1 MTNGKYK
8 KKRLKNQLDPT
19 SLVFLF
25 KILCFIEFNLYI
37 WSSLL
42 QIKLNIFTMTAG
54 FSMWDYVVFIAYA
67 ILILGVGLWVSRD
80 KKGHQKNAEDYF
92 LASKS
97 LPWWAIGASLIA
109 ANISAE
115 QFIGM
120 SGSGFALGLAIASY
134 EWMAALTLII
144 VGKYFLPIFIEKGL
158 YTIPEFVE
166 KRFSTNLKTILAVF
180 WLGLYV
186 FVNLTSVLYLGGLAI
201 ETIMGVDMMYAII
214 GLALFAAA
222 YSLYGGLS
230 AVAWTDV
237 IQVVFL
243 VLGGLVTTYL
253 ALNTVSGG
261 EGVMAGFHKVWDAAP
276 EKFHMVLE
284 EFNSDGSTNS
294 NYLDLPGIWVL
305 VGGLWVANLYYWGF
319 NQYIIQRTLA
329 AKSLKESQKGILLAA
344 FLKLLI
350 PLIVVVPGIAAYVMV
365 NDPEIMATLGSVGQL
380 NTPSLEQADKAYP
393 WLLQFLPTGLKGVAF
408 AALAAAIVSSLA
420 SMLNSTS
427 TIFTMD
433 IYKQYFNK
441 EAGDKKTVNVGRITA
456 AVALIIAV
464 MVAPLL
470 DGLDQAFQYI
480 QEYTGLV
487 SPGILA
493 VFLLGLFWKKT
504 TNKGAI
510 WGAILS
516 IPVALALKIL
526 PKQVD
531 AFDWLAPWM
540 HQMGISTLLSMAIIM
555 ILSNVETKGADDP
568 KGIPLTK
575 ELFNTTPLFNVGAF
589 VVMVVLAVLYAVFW

>member
-1 MTNGKYK
+1 MLMTGNF
-8 KKRLKNQLDPT
+8 QFLDY
-19 SLVFLF
+19 L
-25 KILCFIEFNLYI
+25 IFIC
-37 WSSLL
+37 
-42 QIKLNIFTMTAG
+42 
-54 FSMWDYVVFIAYA
+54 YA
-67 ILILGVGLWVSRD
+67 VLILGVGLWVSRD

-180 WLGLYV
+180 WIGLYV
-186 FVNLTSVLYLGGLAI
+186 FVNLASVLYLGSLAL
-201 ETIMGVDMMYAII
+201 ETIMGIPVVYGVV
-214 GLALFAAA
+214 GLSLFAAA

-243 VLGGLVTTYL
+243 VLGGVVTTYL
-253 ALNTVSGG
+253 VLNTVSGG
-261 EGVMAGFHKVWDAAP
+261 EGVMAGFKAIYQTAPDRFSMILDASNP
-276 EKFHMVLE
+276 EFK
-284 EFNSDGSTNS
+284 N
-294 NYLDLPGIWVL
+294 LPGIGVL

-329 AKSLKESQKGILLAA
+329 AKSLKESQKGILFAA

-350 PLIVVVPGIAAYVMV
+350 PLIVVVPGIAAYTIV
-365 NDPEIMATLGSVGQL
+365 NNPELLSSLGEIGLQNLPSAGQ
-380 NTPSLEQADKAYP
+380 SDKAYP
-393 WLLQFLPTGLKGVAF
+393 WLLQLLPVGLKGLAF
-408 AALAAAIVSSLA
+408 AALTAAIVSSLA

-433 IYKQYFNK
+433 IYKEYIDK
-441 EAGDKKTVNVGRITA
+441 DAGDKKTVNVGRISA
-456 AVALIIAV
+456 AIALVLASIT
-464 MVAPLL
+464 APLL
-470 DGLDQAFQYI
+470 GGIDQAFQFI
-480 QEYTGLV
+480 QEYTGVV

-493 VFLLGLFWKKT
+493 IFLLGLFWKKA
-504 TNKGAI
+504 TNKAAIIGALTSI
-510 WGAILS
+510 PIAMYFKVAPKGWSNNLFFVDLPWMDQMGYTAILT
-516 IPVALALKIL
+516 
-526 PKQVD
+526 
-531 AFDWLAPWM
+531 M
-540 HQMGISTLLSMAIIM
+540 II
-555 ILSNVETKGADDP
+555 IVLVSLIQHKGKDDE
-568 KGIPLTK
+568 KGILISKKSFKTS
-575 ELFNTTPLFNVGAF
+575 PLFNIGSFAIMIILTVI
-589 VVMVVLAVLYAVFW
+589 YAVFWK

>member
-1 MTNGKYK
+1 MTANFGFWDY
-8 KKRLKNQLDPT
+8 
-19 SLVFLF
+19 F
-25 KILCFIEFNLYI
+25 
-37 WSSLL
+37 
-42 QIKLNIFTMTAG
+42 IFTT
-54 FSMWDYVVFIAYA
+54 YA

-80 KKGHQKNAEDYF
+80 KKGHEKNAEDYF

-120 SGSGFALGLAIASY
+120 TGSGFALGLAIASY
-134 EWMAALTLII
+134 EWMAAITLII

-180 WLGLYV
+180 WIGLYI
-186 FVNLTSVLYLGGLAI
+186 FVNLASVLYLGALAL
-201 ETIMGVDMMYAII
+201 ETIMGVPMVYGVM

-243 VLGGLVTTYL
+243 VLGGLVTTYI
-253 ALNTVSGG
+253 ALDAVSGG
-261 EGVMAGFHKVWDAAP
+261 AGAIEGIKTVFDAAP
-276 EKFHMVLE
+276 DRFSMILDKSNP
-284 EFNSDGSTNS
+284 EFKN
-294 NYLDLPGIWVL
+294 LPGIGVL

-329 AKSLKESQKGILLAA
+329 AKSLKEAQKGILLAA
-344 FLKLLI
+344 GLKLVI

-365 NDPEIMATLGSVGQL
+365 NDPTILASLGETGLQNL
-380 NTPSLEQADKAYP
+380 PSAEQADKAYP

-433 IYKQYFNK
+433 IYKQYI
-441 EAGDKKTVNVGRITA
+441 DKDANDRKTVNVGRISA
-456 AVALIIAV
+456 AVALIIASIT
-464 MVAPLL
+464 APLL
-470 DGLDQAFQYI
+470 GGIDQAFQFI
-480 QEYTGLV
+480 QEYTGIV

-493 VFLLGLFWKKT
+493 VFMLGLFWKKT

-510 WGAILS
+510 VGALVS
-516 IPVALALKIL
+516 IPIAMYFKVAPNEWSTSSLFLDVPFLDQMGYTAVLTMIVIALVSYVQNKGKDDDKGIIISKGLFKTTPTFNIGAFAVMIVLVALYSI
-526 PKQVD
+526 
-531 AFDWLAPWM
+531 
-540 HQMGISTLLSMAIIM
+540 
-555 ILSNVETKGADDP
+555 
-568 KGIPLTK
+568 
-575 ELFNTTPLFNVGAF
+575 
-589 VVMVVLAVLYAVFW
+589 FWK

>member
-1 MTNGKYK
+1 MT
-8 KKRLKNQLDPT
+8 
-19 SLVFLF
+19 S
-25 KILCFIEFNLYI
+25 
-37 WSSLL
+37 
-42 QIKLNIFTMTAG
+42 G
-54 FSMWDYVVFIAYA
+54 FHIWDYVVFIAYA

-120 SGSGFALGLAIASY
+120 SGSGFASGLAIASY
-134 EWMAALTLII
+134 EWMAAITLII

-166 KRFSTNLKTILAVF
+166 KRYSTNLKTILAVF
-180 WLGLYV
+180 WIALYV
-186 FVNLTSVLYLGGLAI
+186 FVNLTTVLYLGALALK
-201 ETIMGVDMMYAII
+201 TIIGIDLIYGVI

-261 EGVMAGFHKVWDAAP
+261 EGILSGINLVFDAVP
-276 EKFHMVLE
+276 ERFEMILDK
-284 EFNSDGSTNS
+284 S
-294 NYLDLPGIWVL
+294 NPEYKNLPGLGVL
-305 VGGLWVANLYYWGF
+305 VGGMWVANLYYWGF

-329 AKSLKESQKGILLAA
+329 AKSLKEAQKGILLAA
-344 FLKLLI
+344 FLKLVI
-350 PLIVVVPGIAAYVMV
+350 PLIVVIPGIAAFVMV
-365 NDPEIMATLGSVGQL
+365 NDPEIMARLGLAAQENL
-380 NTPSLEQADKAYP
+380 PSLEQADKAYP

-433 IYKQYFNK
+433 IYKQYINK
-441 EAGDKKTVNVGRITA
+441 TASDKATVNTGRISA
-456 AVALIIAV
+456 FVALVIACI
-464 MVAPLL
+464 VAPLL
-470 DGLDQAFQYI
+470 GNLDQAFQFI
-480 QEYTGLV
+480 QEYTGIV

-504 TNKGAI
+504 TNKAAIVGA
-510 WGAILS
+510 LVS
-516 IPVALALKIL
+516 IPIAMYFKVA
-526 PKQVD
+526 PKGWSLSPFFVD
-531 AFDWLAPWM
+531 VPFMD
-540 HQMGISTLLSMAIIM
+540 QMGYTLLLTMATIM
-555 ILSNVETKGADDP
+555 IFSYIQHNGADDE
-568 KGIPLTK
+568 KGIPVTK
-575 ELFNTTPLFNVGAF
+575 ALFQTSPVFNIGSF
-589 VVMVVLAVLYAVFW
+589 AVLLILTVLYSLFW